1 MSEPRRGMIAWM
13 TRNGVTANLLMVVL
27 MAGGFMASLQI
38 KKEVFPEFA
47 LDVVSVNV
55 AYPGAS
61 PEDVEQGIVLVVE
74 EALQGIE
81 GIEEITSAANE
92 GSARITAELTA
103 DAEPNTVFQ
112 DIQQAVSRINT
123 FPEDAEQP
131 NIALAKRVRSVLTLL
146 IYGQTSELVLHQL
159 AETARDQ
166 MLSAP
171 GITQVE
177 LQGARDYRIH
187 VDIPTA
193 RLQAHG
199 LTLRDVAD
207 RLSASAIDASGG
219 SLETRGGEILVRVA
233 ERRDWAREFAALP
246 IISGAD
252 GSVVRLGEIATV
264 REGFDETQD
273 IAASYNGLP
282 AIGLEVFRIGEQ
294 TPTGVSEA
302 ARAALE
308 SVRETLP
315 EGVNAV
321 VLNDQSEIYQQRLQ
335 LLMKNAF
342 IGLVLV
348 FALMALF
355 LEFKLAFWVTM
366 GIPISFLGA
375 MLFLPGMDA
384 SINMVSMFAFII
396 SLGIVVDDAVV
407 VGENIYEYRQRG
419 MSFME
424 AAIEGAR
431 DVAVPVCFSIITN
444 VVAFMP
450 LLFVPGFL
458 GKIWGVIPL
467 VVCTVFV
474 ISLVESL
481 FILPAHLAHSRP
493 LRRSSP
499 IRQWQQRFSVGFSD
513 WVVHR
518 YQPLVEVAVAHR
530 YLSVAIGI
538 AALMIVLSYAAS
550 GRMGFELMPSV
561 EADLAEATAV
571 LPVGTPTDRV
581 WAVAD
586 ELRRSARAVIEDNGG
601 VELSSGIYTRITDNQ
616 IRLQVFLTDAAT
628 RPISTS
634 AMTDLWRQQTPPIAD
649 AQFVRFAADS
659 GGPGGGPALT
669 IELSHRDVS
678 VLDKAS
684 AALAAALEEFPEV
697 SDVDD
702 GFQPGKAQFNVTLL
716 DAGRSLGLS
725 ARDIASQVRSAFFG
739 AEVLRQQRGRNEVRV
754 LVRLP
759 EAERAQSGDVDSLL
773 IRTPAGT
780 YVPLSTVAD
789 VEVGHAY
796 DSISR
801 RDGRR
806 TVQVSGNVTPRSAA
820 NQVLATVQ
828 EENLPQLQ
836 QDYVGLTYSLEGRQ
850 AAMIDAISALAL
862 GFVLALALIY
872 LLLAIPFASYIQ
884 PAIVMFAIPFGVF
897 GAIIGH
903 LLMGYS
909 MSIISMMGVV
919 ALSGV
924 VVNDSLVM
932 VHYANQRRA
941 AGDSA
946 FDAIVHSGARR
957 FRPIMLTTLSTFGGL
972 APMIFETSR
981 QARFMIPM
989 AISVGYGIL
998 FATAITLLLVP
1009 CLYLII
1015 EDLRQKLGFGED
1027 DIAPVPGLG
1036 QDSASGQFQ

>member
-1 MSEPRRGMIAWM
+1 MSRTRRGPIAWM
-13 TRNGVTANLLMVVL
+13 TRNGVTANLLMIVL
-27 MAGGFMASLQI
+27 LVGGFFSSLQI
-38 KKEVFPEFA
+38 KKEVFPEFS
-47 LDVVSVNV
+47 LDLVSVTV
-55 AYPGAS
+55 GYPGAS

-74 EALQGIE
+74 EALQGID
-81 GIEEITSAANE
+81 GIEEITSTANE
-92 GSARITAELTA
+92 GSARIRAELTTDA
-103 DAEPNTVFQ
+103 DPNTVFQ

-146 IYGQTSELVLHQL
+146 LYGSTSELVLKQL
-159 AETARDQ
+159 AETVRDQ
-166 MLSAP
+166 LLAAP
-171 GITQVE
+171 GVTQVE

-187 VDIPTA
+187 IDISTA

-199 LTLRDVAD
+199 LTLRQVAD
-207 RLSASAIDASGG
+207 RLGNSAIDSSGG

-246 IISGAD
+246 IITAAD
-252 GSVVRLGEIATV
+252 GTVVRLGEIATV

-273 IAASYNGLP
+273 IGASFNGLP
-282 AIGLEVFRIGEQ
+282 AIGLQVFRIGDQ

-308 SVRETLP
+308 GIRGTLP
-315 EGVNAV
+315 EGVNAA

-342 IGLVLV
+342 IGLILV

-375 MLFLPGMDA
+375 MLFLPAMDA
-384 SINMVSMFAFII
+384 SINMVSMFAFIV

-431 DVAVPVCFSIITN
+431 DVAVPVTFSILTN
-444 VVAFMP
+444 VVAFSP

-467 VVCTVFV
+467 VVCTVFI

-481 FILPAHLAHSRP
+481 IILPAHLAHSKP
-493 LRRSSP
+493 LKKGSRLRE
-499 IRQWQQRFSVGFSD
+499 WQQRFSAGFSE
-513 WVVHR
+513 WVINR
-518 YQPLVEVAVAHR
+518 YQPVVERAVAHR
-530 YLSVAIGI
+530 YLSVAIGV
-538 AALMIVLSYAAS
+538 AALMVVIAYAAS

-561 EADLAEATAV
+561 EADLAEATAE
-571 LPVGTPTDRV
+571 LPVGTPTDRI

-586 ELRRSARAVIEDNGG
+586 ELRKSAEAVIEANGG
-601 VELSSGIYTRITDNQ
+601 EDLATGIYTRITENQ
-616 IRLQVFLTDAAT
+616 IRLQVFLTDAAV

-634 AMTDLWRQQTPPIAD
+634 TVTNLWRKQTPPIAD
-649 AQFVRFAADS
+649 LQFVRFASDS

-669 IELSHRDVS
+669 IELSHRDVA
-678 VLDKAS
+678 VLDRAS
-684 AALAAALEEFPEV
+684 AALAEVLEEFPNV

-702 GFQPGKAQFNVTLL
+702 GFQRGKTQFNVTLR

-725 ARDIASQVRSAFFG
+725 ARDIAAQVRAAFFG

-759 EAERAQSGDVDSLL
+759 KSERAQSGDVNSLL

-780 YVPLSTVAD
+780 YVPLSTVA
-789 VEVGHAY
+789 EVDIGHAY
-796 DSISR
+796 DTISR

-806 TVQVSGNVTPRSAA
+806 TVQVSGNVSPRSAA
-820 NQVLATVQ
+820 NQIVATV
-828 EENLPQLQ
+828 EAENLPRLQ
-836 QDYVGLTYSLEGRQ
+836 ADFAGLSYSLEGRQ
-850 AAMIDAISALAL
+850 AAMIDAVRAL
-862 GFVLALALIY
+862 GLGFLLAMGVIY
-872 LLLAIPFASYIQ
+872 LLLAIPFASYVQ

-903 LLMGYS
+903 LLMGYPL
-909 MSIISMMGVV
+909 SIISMMGVI
-919 ALSGV
+919 ALSGI

-932 VHYANQRRA
+932 VHYANQRRS
-941 AGDSA
+941 AGDTP
-946 FDAIVHSGARR
+946 FEAIVHSGARR

-998 FATAITLLLVP
+998 FATAVTLVLVP
-1009 CLYLII
+1009 CLYMIV
-1015 EDLRQKLGFGED
+1015 EDIRDRLGVSE
-1027 DIAPVPGLG
+1027 ASRVAVPEAG
-1036 QDSASGQFQ
+1036 

>member
-1 MSEPRRGMIAWM
+1 MSQPSRGVIAWM

-27 MAGGFMASLQI
+27 MVGGFVASLQI
-38 KKEVFPEFA
+38 KKEVFPEFS
-47 LDVVSVNV
+47 LDIVAVSV

-74 EALQGIE
+74 EALQGID
-81 GIEEITSAANE
+81 GIEEITSTASE
-92 GSARITAELTA
+92 GRAQINAELTA
-103 DAEPNTVFQ
+103 KADPNTVFQ

-123 FPEDAEQP
+123 FPQEAEQP
-131 NIALAKRVRSVLTLL
+131 NIALAKRTRSVLTLL
-146 IYGQTSELVLHQL
+146 LYGNTSELVLNQL
-159 AETARDQ
+159 AERTRDQ
-166 MLSAP
+166 LLNAP

-177 LQGARDYRIH
+177 LQGTRAYRIH

-199 LTLRDVAD
+199 LTLRQVAD
-207 RLSASAIDASGG
+207 RLGSTAIDASGG

-233 ERRDWAREFAALP
+233 ERRDWAREFAAIP
-246 IISGAD
+246 IITSPD
-252 GSVVRLGEIATV
+252 GSVVRLGEIASV

-273 IAASYNGLP
+273 IGASYNGLP
-282 AIGLEVFRIGEQ
+282 AVGLEVFRIGDQ
-294 TPTGVSEA
+294 TPTGVSES

-308 SVRETLP
+308 SIRESLP
-315 EGVNAV
+315 EGVDAV
-321 VLNDQSEIYQQRLQ
+321 VLNDQSEVYQQRLQ

-342 IGLVLV
+342 LGLILV
-348 FALMALF
+348 FGLMALF

-375 MLFLPGMDA
+375 MLFLPGLEA

-407 VGENIYEYRQRG
+407 VGENVYEYRQRG

-431 DVAVPVCFSIITN
+431 DVAVPVSFSILTN
-444 VVAFMP
+444 LVAFMP

-493 LRRSSP
+493 LQRGSRL
-499 IRQWQQRFSVGFSD
+499 RQWQQRFSAGFSE
-513 WVVHR
+513 WVIAR
-518 YQPLVEVAVAHR
+518 YQPLVEHAVAHR

-538 AALMIVLSYAAS
+538 AALIVVLSYAAS

-571 LPVGTPTDRV
+571 LPVGTPADRV

-601 VELSSGIYTRITDNQ
+601 EALSTGIYTRVTDNQ
-616 IRLQVFLTDAAT
+616 IRLQVFLTDAAH

-634 AMTDLWRQQTPPIAD
+634 AMTDLWRAQTPPIAD

-659 GGPGGGPALT
+659 GGPGGGPVLT
-669 IELSHRDVS
+669 IELSHRNVA
-678 VLDKAS
+678 VLDRAS
-684 AALAAALEEFPEV
+684 AALARALEEFPNV

-702 GFQPGKAQFNVTLL
+702 GFQPGKAQFNLTLT

-725 ARDIASQVRSAFFG
+725 ARDVATQVRAAFFG

-759 EAERAQSGDVDSLL
+759 ESERTQVGDVGSLL
-773 IRTPAGT
+773 VRTPAGT
-780 YVPLSTVAD
+780 YVPLNTVAE

-806 TVQVSGNVTPRSAA
+806 TVQVSANVTPRSGA
-820 NQVLATVQ
+820 NQVLATV
-828 EENLPQLQ
+828 EAENLPQLQ
-836 QDYVGLTYSLEGRQ
+836 QDFVGLSYSLEGRQ
-850 AAMIDAISALAL
+850 AAMMDAIRALAF
-862 GFVLALALIY
+862 GFLVAMGAIY
-872 LLLAIPFASYIQ
+872 LLLAIPFGSYVQ

-932 VHYANQRRA
+932 VHYANERRA

-946 FDAIVHSGARR
+946 FEAIVRSGARR

-998 FATAITLLLVP
+998 FATAITLVLVP
-1009 CLYLII
+1009 CLYMIV
-1015 EDLRQKLGFGED
+1015 EDLRERLGFSA
-1027 DIAPVPGLG
+1027 APSQQGVPAAGT
-1036 QDSASGQFQ
+1036 